1 MLDLLEQDSA
11 TWHQVREAALEKK
24 LLSFELV
31 SNRINTTSAKFVI
44 YRAKIPGGWLVA
56 LRPHDN
62 LTFVPDP
69 QHKWTAAPPN
79 SQSSRALPLCR
90 QSKSRPL

>member
-62 LTFVPDP
+62 LTFVPEP
-69 QHKWTAAPPN
+69 QHKWDGGSAE
-79 SQSSRALPLCR
+79 
-90 QSKSRPL
+90 

>member
-1 MLDLLEQDSA
+1 MLNPLEQDSS
-11 TWHQVREAALEKK
+11 TCHRTREAAFEKK

-31 SNRINTTSAKFVI
+31 PNRINTTSANFTI

-56 LRPHDN
+56 VRPHDN

-69 QHKWTAAPPN
+69 QHTWDGPP
-79 SQSSRALPLCR
+79 QRPIEKEGRA
-90 QSKSRPL
+90 